1 MEEARRMLKV
11 YRALDS
17 DDRLNILLT
26 VSREPDMAFND
37 IARKTGIDRG
47 LLAYHLGV
55 LKKVGL
61 VEMEYERRS
70 KKSTK
75 YHLTEE
81 GTEILRK
88 LKLIEKP
95 AKLSSY

>member
-11 YRALDS
+11 YRALDN

-70 KKSTK
+70 RKSTK
-75 YHLTEE
+75 YRLTEE

-88 LKLIEKP
+88 FKLIEKP
-95 AKLSSY
+95 VKLS

>member
-11 YRALDS
+11 YRALDN

-70 KKSTK
+70 RKSTK
-75 YHLTEE
+75 YRLTEE
-81 GTEILRK
+81 GTDILRK

-95 AKLSSY
+95 VKLS